1 MQLSGIRQWI
11 SGAAAVAIV
20 AMSSNASAAD
30 DPIRETALRLENALD
45 ARIGYAIHDT
55 GTGLGWEHRAD
66 ERFPMA
72 STVKLL
78 VCSALLRQGQV
89 RMKKAWQIQQES
101 ILPHSPVTQNLV
113 GKQVA
118 ASDLCAFT
126 LKTSD
131 NAAAN
136 GVLEVLGGPAAVN
149 AFLQEIGD
157 QTTRSDR
164 NEPSLNEGQPGD
176 LRDTTTPKAMAGTM
190 KSLVLGSALKDEPRR
205 QLTEW
210 LMSNQV
216 GGPLLRAGIPG
227 DWRIADK
234 TGSGGFGTRGVVA
247 VMWPPQRAPIVA
259 AIYLTETTAS
269 MDERNAAIAEIGR
282 AMVKAVAP

>member
-1 MQLSGIRQWI
+1 MPPIKIGLSIKA
-11 SGAAAVAIV
+11 GAIAAVV
-20 AMSSNASAAD
+20 ATSSNLSAAHD
-30 DPIRETALRLENALD
+30 TVLEAAVLEEQKLA
-45 ARIGYAIHDT
+45 ARVGYAIHDT
-55 GTGLGWEHRAD
+55 GTGRWWQHRAD

-78 VCSALLRQGQV
+78 VCSALLHQGQAAL
-89 RMKKAWQIQQES
+89 KKPWRVQQKD
-101 ILPHSPVTQNLV
+101 ILPHSPVTQGMV

-118 ASDLCAFT
+118 ASDLCAAT

-136 GVLEVLGGPAAVN
+136 GVLEVLGGPETVN
-149 AFLQEIGD
+149 TFLKEIGD

-164 NEPSLNEGQPGD
+164 NEPSLNEGLPRD
-176 LRDTTTPKAMAGTM
+176 KRDTTTPRAMATTM
-190 KSLVLGSALKDEPRR
+190 QSLLLGSALKEGQKQ
-205 QLTEW
+205 QLKEW
-210 LMSNQV
+210 LLSNQV
-216 GGPLLRAGIPG
+216 GGPLLRAGIPD
-227 DWRIADK
+227 DWQIADK
-234 TGSGGFGTRGVVA
+234 TGSGGFGTRGIVA

-269 MDERNAAIAEIGR
+269 LEQRNAAIAEIGR